1 VPNLLKTSKTP
12 KPIKSKNNNKGRT
25 TYPKPTPPNRGR
37 GKIQEKNKR
46 PDLHLKEKVKN
57 AAAFLKRK
65 LVATARFLYRSRKT
79 VILVVA
85 VVLLTLVF
93 SYLIAPWFSNSAEPP
108 NGPEDRTIPTTG
120 TIRVQGLEIY
130 GGDIKYDP
138 ETERIYVDWG
148 ELALGASKNATFYVK
163 STSNVDVT
171 LGLNVTNWEPQGID
185 NYLTISWDYN
195 GTVLK
200 SGPDQAPVLVTVNLK
215 VASSGDFIDFLVEN
229 TVSSFGFDM
238 TIYASG
244 E

>member
-1 VPNLLKTSKTP
+1 
-12 KPIKSKNNNKGRT
+12 
-25 TYPKPTPPNRGR
+25 
-37 GKIQEKNKR
+37 
-46 PDLHLKEKVKN
+46 
-57 AAAFLKRK
+57 
-65 LVATARFLYRSRKT
+65 VATARFLYHSRKT

-93 SYLIAPWFSNSAEPP
+93 SYLIAPWFSSTAEPP
-108 NGPEDRTIPTTG
+108 NFPEDRNIPTTG
-120 TIRVQGLEIY
+120 TIYVRGLEIY
-130 GGDIKYDP
+130 GGDIKS
-138 ETERIYVDWG
+138 EQSGNVYVDWG

-171 LGLNVTNWEPQGID
+171 LGLNVTNWEPQGIE

-200 SGPDQAPVLVTVNLK
+200 SGPDQTPLLVTVNLK